1 MPAARVSGITMAA
14 TVQPEENE
22 TLKLA
27 DFSQQNVDNSATR
40 KITLTPNPLRKHER
54 NQPQISLAIVTV
66 VIIFTARA

>member
-14 TVQPEENE
+14 AIQTDENE

-27 DFSQQNVDNSATR
+27 DRSQPNVDNSATR
-40 KITLTPNPLRKHER
+40 IITLPPHLPRKTR
-54 NQPQISLAIVTV
+54 KNQPQISFAIVTV

>member
-14 TVQPEENE
+14 TIQPDENE

-27 DFSQQNVDNSATR
+27 DRSQPNVDNSATR
-40 KITLTPNPLRKHER
+40 KNHPHPHPPRKHER
-54 NQPQISLAIVTV
+54 NQPQISFAIVTV